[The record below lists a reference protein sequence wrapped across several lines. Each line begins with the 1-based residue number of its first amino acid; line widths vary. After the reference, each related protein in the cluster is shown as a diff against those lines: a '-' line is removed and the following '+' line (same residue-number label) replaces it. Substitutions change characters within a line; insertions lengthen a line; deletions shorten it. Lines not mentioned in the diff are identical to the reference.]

1 MRKAYIDAIGMYV
14 PENVVTNQDLE
25 KLMDTSDEWIRERS
39 GIKERHH
46 VDGECTTDLALKA
59 AEEALEKAGMQAED
73 VEHIIFSTMA
83 SDYFAPGGG
92 PMMTRRLGIPGTPA
106 LDIRMAC
113 SGFLYGLSVSK
124 AFIESGAYNNI
135 LLITSEVQS
144 VALDFTTRGRDTAVL
159 FGDGAAATV
168 IKATDEDRG
177 LLAVKTHSDGR
188 YAEDLMLRT
197 PSTLDNPFLTK
208 ELLEKGYGHVVMN
221 GRTVFKHA
229 VTKFPQVI
237 AEALEAAGVDKSEVK
252 LVVPHQANLRIT
264 EAVANR
270 LDLEMHKVV
279 YSNIHKYG
287 NTTSASIPIALYEA
301 MQEGKIN
308 RGDTIVP
315 EVNFDDVIQTHGMNI
330 SIATSTD

>member
-1 MRKAYIDAIGMYV
+1 MYV

-39 GIKERHH
+39 GIQERHH

-144 VALDFTTRGRDTAVL
+144 VALDFTTNGRDTAVL

-177 LLAVKTHSDGR
+177 LMSVKTHSDGR

-208 ELLEKGYGHVVMN
+208 ELLDKGYGHVVMN

-301 MQEGKIN
+301 LQEGKIN
-308 RGDTIVP
+308 RGDTIV
-315 EVNFDDVIQTHGMNI
+315 VASFGAGFTWGASVMRW
-330 SIATSTD
+330 

>member
-1 MRKAYIDAIGMYV
+1 MPKAYIDSIGMYV
-14 PENVVTNQDLE
+14 PSNVVTNQDLE

-39 GIKERHH
+39 GIQQRHH
-46 VDGECTTDLALKA
+46 VDGECTTDLGLKA
-59 AEEALEKAGMQAED
+59 AEEALGKAGMQAED
-73 VEHIIFSTMA
+73 VDHIIFSTMA

-144 VALDFTTRGRDTAVL
+144 VALDFSTEGRDTAVL

-177 LLAVKTHSDGR
+177 LLSIRTHSDGR

-197 PSTLDNPFLTK
+197 PSTLDNPFLTN
-208 ELLEKGYGHVVMN
+208 ELLDKGYGKVHMN

-237 AEALEAAGVDKSEVK
+237 SEALEAAGVEKSQVK

-264 EAVANR
+264 EAVAHR
-270 LDLEMHKVV
+270 LELEMDEVV

-301 MQEGKIN
+301 MAEGKVN
-308 RGDTIVP
+308 RGDIV
-315 EVNFDDVIQTHGMNI
+315 VVASFGAGFTWGASVIKW
-330 SIATSTD
+330 

>member
-1 MRKAYIDAIGMYV
+1 MRKAYIDSIGMYV
-14 PENVVTNQDLE
+14 PSNVVTNHDLE
-25 KLMDTSDEWIRERS
+25 KLMDTTDEWIRDRS
-39 GIKERHH
+39 GIQERHH
-46 VDGECTTDLALKA
+46 VDGECTTDLGLKA
-59 AEEALEKAGMQAED
+59 SEEALEKAGMQPED

-83 SDYFAPGGG
+83 SDYFVPGGG

-106 LDIRMAC
+106 LDIRNAC

-144 VALDFTTRGRDTAVL
+144 VALDFSTGGRDTAVL
-159 FGDGAAATV
+159 FGDGAAATI

-177 LLAVKTHSDGR
+177 LLSVRTHSDGR

-197 PSTLDNPFLTK
+197 PSTQDNPFLTK
-208 ELLEKGYGHVVMN
+208 ELLDKGYGHVKMN

-229 VTKFPQVI
+229 IIKFPQVI
-237 AEALEAAGVDKSEVK
+237 YEALEAAGVEKSEVK

-264 EAVANR
+264 EAVAKR
-270 LDLEMHKVV
+270 LDLEMHSVV

-308 RGDTIVP
+308 RGDIIV
-315 EVNFDDVIQTHGMNI
+315 VASFGAGFTWGASVMRW
-330 SIATSTD
+330 

>member
-39 GIKERHH
+39 GIQERHH

-59 AEEALEKAGMQAED
+59 TEEALEKAGMQAED

-83 SDYFAPGGG
+83 SDYFTPGGG

-113 SGFLYGLSVSK
+113 SGFLYGLSISK

-144 VALDFTTRGRDTAVL
+144 VALDFTTAGRDTAVL
-159 FGDGAAATV
+159 FGDGAAATI

-177 LLAVKTHSDGR
+177 LLSVKTHSDGR

-208 ELLEKGYGHVVMN
+208 ELLDKGYGQVVMN

-229 VTKFPQVI
+229 ITKFPQVI
-237 AEALEAAGVDKSEVK
+237 SEALEAAGVEKSEVK

-270 LDLEMHKVV
+270 LELEMHKVV

-308 RGDTIVP
+308 RGDIIV
-315 EVNFDDVIQTHGMNI
+315 VASFGAGFTWGASVMRW
-330 SIATSTD
+330 

>member
-39 GIKERHH
+39 GIQERHH
-46 VDGECTTDLALKA
+46 VQGECTTDLGLKA
-59 AEEALEKAGMQAED
+59 AEEALERAGMQPED

-144 VALDFTTRGRDTAVL
+144 VALDFSTAGRDTAVL

-168 IKATDEDRG
+168 IKATEEDRG
-177 LLAVKTHSDGR
+177 LLSVKTHSDGR

-197 PSTLDNPFLTK
+197 PSTLDNPFLTH
-208 ELLEKGYGHVVMN
+208 ELLDKGYGRVQMN

-229 VTKFPQVI
+229 VTRFPQVI
-237 AEALEAAGVDKSEVK
+237 AEALEAAGIEKSEVK

-270 LDLEMHKVV
+270 LELEMDKVV
-279 YSNIHKYG
+279 FSNIHKYG

-301 MQEGKIN
+301 MADHRIS
-308 RGDTIVP
+308 RGDIV
-315 EVNFDDVIQTHGMNI
+315 VVASFGAGFTWGASVIRW
-330 SIATSTD
+330 

>member
-25 KLMDTSDEWIRERS
+25 KLMDTSDDWIRERS
-39 GIKERHH
+39 GIQERHH

-59 AEEALEKAGMQAED
+59 SEEALEKAGMQAEE

-144 VALDFTTRGRDTAVL
+144 VALDFTTAGRDTAVL

-177 LLAVKTHSDGR
+177 LLSVKTHSDGR

-208 ELLEKGYGHVVMN
+208 ELLDKGYGNVVMN

-237 AEALEAAGVDKSEVK
+237 AEALEAAGVEKSEVK

-270 LDLEMHKVV
+270 LDLEMHSVV

-287 NTTSASIPIALYEA
+287 NTTSASIPIALFEA

-308 RGDTIVP
+308 RGDTIV
-315 EVNFDDVIQTHGMNI
+315 VASFGAGFTWGASVMRW
-330 SIATSTD
+330 

>member
-1 MRKAYIDAIGMYV
+1 MRNAYIDAIGMYV

-39 GIKERHH
+39 GIQERHH

-59 AEEALEKAGMQAED
+59 SEEALEKAGMQAED

-144 VALDFTTRGRDTAVL
+144 VALDFTTTGRDTAVL
-159 FGDGAAATV
+159 FGDGAAATI

-177 LLAVKTHSDGR
+177 LLSVKTHSDGR

-208 ELLEKGYGHVVMN
+208 ELLDKGYGHVVMN

-237 AEALEAAGVDKSEVK
+237 SEALEAAGVEKSEVK

-270 LDLEMHKVV
+270 LGLEMHRVV

-308 RGDTIVP
+308 RGDTIV
-315 EVNFDDVIQTHGMNI
+315 VASFGAGFTWGASVMRW
-330 SIATSTD
+330 